1 MAITLLDMLL
11 QGGMINREQFDEAL
25 KNRVLYG
32 GKIGT
37 SLIELGY
44 VSEEDLARFLARKL
58 AVPYVGAEQLLA
70 IDPEVI
76 ALVPAALAI
85 KYRVI
90 PLKREKKRLHLVM
103 ADPADLA
110 AIDEI
115 AFITGFVV
123 QPLIAPEIRLLQALG
138 IYYQF
143 SIDERARQVIAR
155 IACQAPVPKPVAVP
169 ATTPVAVSAVLA
181 APELPPLPLPTML
194 TLPTLPAM
202 PRQAVVEELEEAE
215 LVEEAGWSE
224 LLERY
229 SIDQVS
235 RELARAEDRETIA
248 DILLHYMAEEFELGA
263 LFIVRGD
270 AVSGWRAVRHG
281 RDIEDFQN
289 FCVPLTRP
297 SVLKTVIEGR
307 SYYLGPIADTPL
319 DRRLR
324 AALGDQPAPI
334 LLVPLIVA
342 GRVVNLLLM
351 QGGRTELGDRFAEV
365 HRLLN
370 KASLAFEIL
379 ISREKILM
387 I

>member
-11 QGGMINREQFDEAL
+11 QEGKINRTQFDEAL

-44 VSEEDLARFLARKL
+44 LHEEELAHFLSRKL
-58 AVPYVGAEQLLA
+58 AVPYVDVEQFLSIA
-70 IDPEVI
+70 PEII
-76 ALVPAALAI
+76 ALVPETLAC

-90 PLKREKKRLHLVM
+90 PLKREKQRLHLVM
-103 ADPADLA
+103 ADPADLG

-123 QPLIAPEIRLLQALG
+123 QPLIAPEFRLLQALG
-138 IYYQF
+138 VYYQF
-143 SIDERARQVIAR
+143 SVDDRTRQMIAML
-155 IACQAPVPKPVAVP
+155 ACQPPVMKVLPKQ
-169 ATTPVAVSAVLA
+169 
-181 APELPPLPLPTML
+181 PPLPQ
-194 TLPTLPAM
+194 LPA
-202 PRQAVVEELEEAE
+202 VEELEEAE
-215 LVEEAGWSE
+215 VVEEVGWSE
-224 LLERY
+224 LLARY

-235 RELARAEDRETIA
+235 RELAYAEDRETIA
-248 DILLHYMAEEFELGA
+248 DILMHYLGEEFERGA

-270 AVSGWRAVRHG
+270 AVSGWRAVRRG
-281 RDIEDFQN
+281 RNVSAFEN

-319 DRRLR
+319 DGRLL
-324 AALGDQPAPI
+324 AALGGEKPEAV
-334 LLVPLIVA
+334 LLVPLLVA
-342 GRVVNLLLM
+342 GRVVNILLM
-351 QGGRTELGDRFAEV
+351 EGGSIELGERFAEV
-365 HRLLN
+365 HRLLS
-370 KASLAFEIL
+370 KAALAFEIL